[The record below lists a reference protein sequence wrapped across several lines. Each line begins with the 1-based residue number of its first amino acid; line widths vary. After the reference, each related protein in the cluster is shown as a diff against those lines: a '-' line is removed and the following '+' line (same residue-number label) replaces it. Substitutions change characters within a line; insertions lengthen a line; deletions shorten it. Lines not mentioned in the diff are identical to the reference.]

1 MKRVAALAVAM
12 IAVGSICF
20 AQAKEAA
27 PAAEKPQKQMKAAVP
42 KPTGVPVRND
52 ELYKEIGLSDEEIA
66 KMKELRE
73 QMKEARKAKDEAKI
87 KQLREEMDKIMTK
100 ERQAKMREIVK
111 AKMQDKATTSTK

>member
-20 AQAKEAA
+20 AQAKQAA
-27 PAAEKPQKQMKAAVP
+27 PAAEKPQKEMKAA
-42 KPTGVPVRND
+42 KPAGRAMMGD

-111 AKMQDKATTSTK
+111 AKMQDKGTTSTK